1 MTLRDDHL
9 RIALRRETIVL
20 PRASGEA
27 MLGRLRQLDSM
38 RDLRETLESIDAQE
52 LLRLTTAQKVGLIQL
67 IEQWGSDVDGLNS
80 GLPPGIFQLR
90 SALHDDLRD
99 APSD

>member
-1 MTLRDDHL
+1 MALRDDHL

-27 MLGRLRQLDSM
+27 MLGRLRQFNSM
-38 RDLRETLESIDAQE
+38 RDVRETLESIEAPE
-52 LLRLTTAQKVGLIQL
+52 LLRLTAAQKVGLIQL

-80 GLPPGIFQLR
+80 GLPSGILELR
-90 SALHDDLRD
+90 NALLDDLSD

>member
-9 RIALRRETIVL
+9 RIALSRETIVL

-38 RDLRETLESIDAQE
+38 RDVRDTLESIQAPE
-52 LLRLTTAQKVGLIQL
+52 PLRVSRAQKVALIQL
-67 IEQWGSDVDGLNS
+67 IEQWGSAVDRLDS
-80 GLPPGIFQLR
+80 GLPPGIWELR
-90 SALHDDLRD
+90 DALHDDLRD